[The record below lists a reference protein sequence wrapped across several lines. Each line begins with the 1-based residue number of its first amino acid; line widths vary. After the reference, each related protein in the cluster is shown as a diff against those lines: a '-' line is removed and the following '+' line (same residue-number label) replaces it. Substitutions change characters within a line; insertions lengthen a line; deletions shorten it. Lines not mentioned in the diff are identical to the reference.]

1 VPGDSSRPWWRE
13 WAQPSGYVAITGALG
28 LLAFLILNVACAV
41 FYDPLGVDPRE
52 VGLGYGE
59 MLVKAATGA
68 AMLFVAVTVLLG
80 VVLLTAVAVLD
91 LLERVTTLDRLR
103 RTEADHRDDVGRSEP
118 DRHEDRSPGD
128 AARDRTEPPLITG
141 WKIVLVPLVAL
152 GVTVFLRWAFTA
164 YPRPAGFGVFLLL
177 ATLSFI
183 GLIRI
188 LSAADPA
195 VAIRRLGGGGNLALG
210 ALTAVLVAA
219 GLLMYFADRQ
229 SKAVRDGEK
238 ASGLMGMPM
247 PRHAEVAQ
255 AMWKDDADSRPALP
269 GCGLYLGE
277 ANSRVVLIVAEEGHR
292 RAMRL
297 PAADTVIEITRES
310 DHCPLG

>member
-1 VPGDSSRPWWRE
+1 VARVGPTVRLRRDHRCTWSAGVPDPQRGMR
-13 WAQPSGYVAITGALG
+13 GV
-28 LLAFLILNVACAV
+28 
-41 FYDPLGVDPRE
+41 YDPLGVDPRE

-195 VAIRRLGGGGNLALG
+195 VAIRRLGGGESGSWRANRCAHCRRPAHVLRGPPKQSRSRRREGIG
-210 ALTAVLVAA
+210 AHGHANAMARRGRSGDVERRC
-219 GLLMYFADRQ
+219 RQ
-229 SKAVRDGEK
+229 SPRAARVRSVPRRGEQQ
-238 ASGLMGMPM
+238 G
-247 PRHAEVAQ
+247 
-255 AMWKDDADSRPALP
+255 
-269 GCGLYLGE
+269 
-277 ANSRVVLIVAEEGHR
+277 
-292 RAMRL
+292 
-297 PAADTVIEITRES
+297 
-310 DHCPLG
+310 CPLRGRGGSSAGNAFAGC